1 MKVVELKYQTPTGV
15 KVAYAFLDDEG
26 YVVRENGLNDL
37 SANIRIGITR
47 PSAET
52 IKAFLDLTRP
62 CPDPQWEDLR
72 RQFASELQKAT
83 ASNCTKC
90 TRASISRKYA
100 KMLYERNL

>member
-1 MKVVELKYQTPTGV
+1 VNVIELKYQTPTGV
-15 KVAYAFLDDEG
+15 KVAYAFLDAEG
-26 YVVRENGLNDL
+26 YVVREKGLNDL
-37 SANIRIGITR
+37 AANIRGGISR
-47 PSAET
+47 SSADT
-52 IKAFLDLTRP
+52 IKAFLDLTKQ
-62 CPDPQWEDLR
+62 CPDPKWEDLR